1 VDNGGPTRGGLKE
14 YGGSL
19 RGWER
24 ASGISRHLLAAEIE
38 AGRLRASQLGVRRI
52 FITREA
58 FADWLRSRE
67 IRPTAHAARV
77 VDEVIQRT

>member
-1 VDNGGPTRGGLKE
+1 LKE

-38 AGRLRASQLGVRRI
+38 AGRLRASRIGARRI
-52 FITREA
+52 FVSREA
-58 FADWLRSRE
+58 FDQWLRSRE
-67 IRPTAHAARV
+67 IRPGAHAARV
-77 VDEVIQRT
+77 VNEVLGRT